1 MRAAAGASAFYSH
14 DGAAASKI
22 AKVTYESAIR
32 QSLPFLVSHLVVL
45 VIASASPELVLW
57 FPRLIGAIR

>member
-1 MRAAAGASAFYSH
+1 MT
-14 DGAAASKI
+14 ASKI

-45 VIASASPELVLW
+45 VIASTSPELVLW